1 MLVNAQQGFI
11 AKKLDLDKLEA
22 IATVEDILALR
33 EQVQKVQV
41 AENILDYLLDM
52 VERTRQHPDLL
63 LGASPRAAVAWLNA
77 TKASAYLAE
86 RDYVTPDDVKEVAIP
101 LLRHRLI
108 LKPEA
113 QLDNLQVDEVIESIL
128 KQIPR

>member
-1 MLVNAQQGFI
+1 
-11 AKKLDLDKLEA
+11 
-22 IATVEDILALR
+22 VEDILALR

-41 AENILDYLLDM
+41 AENILDYLLDV

-63 LGASPRAAVAWLNA
+63 LGASPRSAVAWLNA
-77 TKASAYLAE
+77 AKASACLAE

-113 QLDNLQVDEVIESIL
+113 QLDNLQIDEVITSIL
-128 KQIPR
+128 KQISVPR